1 MTLSRILKTIF
12 LIEFVKGLMMAIKEM
27 FRKSKTI
34 NYPFEKGSISPR
46 MRGEHALRRY
56 PNGEERCI
64 ACKLCEAVCP
74 AQAITIESEEKKD
87 GSRKTTRY
95 DIDMLKCIYCG
106 LCQESC
112 PVDAIVQG
120 PNFEFATESRE
131 ELYYNKNK
139 LLMVHTSRN
148 TVNSVFF
155 LILDFISVGCLFI
168 MVGAEF
174 LGMIILI
181 VYVGAVAVLFLFVV
195 MMLNVAEQKQSWFIG
210 KKSTHIPAGLIV
222 SILIFLQLLV
232 VVGGWK
238 YKDNFMSSSTLNFSN
253 ISNTHQIG
261 LVMYTDYI
269 LYFQLAGVILL
280 LSMIGAIL
288 LTFRQR
294 KGVKKQS
301 YFKQI
306 SRDPSTSIEL
316 EEVESSKGV
325 RIDD

>member
-1 MTLSRILKTIF
+1 MLIHSIF
-12 LIEFVKGLMMAIKEM
+12 FYFFSVIAI
-27 FRKSKTI
+27 FS
-34 NYPFEKGSISPR
+34 S
-46 MRGEHALRRY
+46 
-56 PNGEERCI
+56 
-64 ACKLCEAVCP
+64 
-74 AQAITIESEEKKD
+74 
-87 GSRKTTRY
+87 
-95 DIDMLKCIYCG
+95 
-106 LCQESC
+106 
-112 PVDAIVQG
+112 
-120 PNFEFATESRE
+120 
-131 ELYYNKNK
+131 
-139 LLMVHTSRN
+139 LMVITSRN

-210 KKSTHIPAGLIV
+210 KKSTHIPTGLIV
-222 SILIFLQLLV
+222 SVLILLELLV

-238 YKDNFMSSSTLNFSN
+238 YKDNVMSSSTLEFSN
-253 ISNTHQIG
+253 ISNTHQLG

-269 LYFQLAGVILL
+269 LYFQMAGIILL

-306 SRDPSTSIEL
+306 SRNPSSSIEL
-316 EEVESSKGV
+316 KEVETHKGV
-325 RIDD
+325 KIDD